1 MATPRKHLV
10 DSEVACTYHVSSRC
24 VRQSW
29 LFGFDQL
36 TGKDCSHR
44 KGWLRKRLKVLATCF
59 AIELYAYAVMSNHYH
74 LVLRHDPKVWET
86 WTDEEVAERWLEV
99 YPPTGRGQALERRK
113 AAARERLL
121 RDPDRLARARKTL
134 GSLSGFMQHLN
145 QHIARR
151 ANKEDDRKGHFFEER
166 FYSGA
171 LLSEEAVVAAMAY
184 VDLNPVRAKIARD
197 LEECADSSIGERLRE
212 CSAESLEEFLRPVA
226 SGIESREAKPVEA
239 PAGGFAGSE
248 AESAAESESATGLPT
263 EANAECTDDPPAQ
276 ARPAYPGPQRTLREY
291 VATLR
296 TLVAGY
302 VTELP
307 PDGVST
313 WSAKVATIRQR
324 QRAFGPLER
333 LKQWAAIRGTPC
345 SDPPLPA

>member
-1 MATPRKHLV
+1 MARMATPRKQLV
-10 DSEVACTYHVSSRC
+10 DSDVACTYHVSSRC

-29 LFGFDQL
+29 LFGFDKL
-36 TGKDCSHR
+36 TGKDFSHR
-44 KGWLRKRLKVLATCF
+44 KVWLTERLKVLATCF

-74 LVLRHDPKVWET
+74 LVLRHDPKACEM
-86 WTDEEVAERWLEV
+86 WTDEEVAERWVDV
-99 YPPTGRGQALERRK
+99 YPPQGQGPPLEERK

-121 RDPDRLARARKTL
+121 GNPERLARARKTL

-145 QHIARR
+145 QPIARR

-197 LEECADSSIGERLRE
+197 LEECADSSIGERLIE
-212 CSAESLEEFLRPVA
+212 CTAQSLEEFLRPVA
-226 SGIESREAKPVEA
+226 SGIESRDGKTTEA
-239 PAGGFAGSE
+239 PNAELQAPEVAPASPSVRATGAK
-248 AESAAESESATGLPT
+248 AESAERRA
-263 EANAECTDDPPAQ
+263 PA
-276 ARPAYPGPQRTLREY
+276 RRAYPRPQRTLGEY

-296 TLVAGY
+296 ALAVGY
-302 VTELP
+302 RVEPP
-307 PDGVST
+307 PDKISA
-313 WSAKVATIRQR
+313 WSAKVATIRRR

-333 LKQWAAIRGTPC
+333 LKQWATARGTRC
-345 SDPPLPA
+345 SGAPLPA